1 MVLRVFRIQI
11 FRLRKLRKR
20 WSDEL
25 EWMIRSLIYSQKCK
39 QTLYSLLIFG
49 QIRKVRLQIF
59 RKRIWRK
66 RKICIRN
73 TRKTSIRNVSGSL
86 GSIGYTWQSK
96 DEIRLISKRTFRIWH
111 KNWALVH
118 SSSHKVDVIAVAMPA
133 QPHSTRFAL
142 EQLWLGKAQVI
153 KATDRWPNWN
163 FFRVSPCK

>member
-73 TRKTSIRNVSGSL
+73 TRKTSIRNVSGSF

-111 KNWALVH
+111 KNWALDAPALIKSVH
-118 SSSHKVDVIAVAMPA
+118 AISILQTYTPSKSSLKIKLFS
-133 QPHSTRFAL
+133 SYSRFAL
-142 EQLWLGKAQVI
+142 
-153 KATDRWPNWN
+153 TDVFKMN
-163 FFRVSPCK
+163 